1 MAPGDRVAGLNR
13 FKLIVGGN
21 LVETQQLVMTAARE
35 AHVLL
40 QDHRL
45 VRVQINDWGEQLF
58 HFSNLLVD
66 EYTEAAG
73 QASLRIVTYD
83 YPDDG
88 ETDKALVYSDSPYYR
103 GNTYDFPEHFRR
115 ALTQMEVPRTD
126 WEPLLRRYSEFN
138 TAISGDGAADPTD
151 FFDLD
156 YLGRFEAIRY
166 VLGLVGHG
174 FVLGNLRVF
183 LNTANGKFYPAL
195 GRDNIPSLLDLSG
208 SRTPELQLN
217 AFRGDSGPRVLPIFH
232 FVAISDRMRQAIY
245 RAVYRFIVQDGAR
258 PVRELERGLVKG
270 GSLAPAEVAIVR
282 PVARA
287 GFDTGAISAGSGVT
301 VGGGESREVLTSNIQ
316 SLRQYLERS
325 APEYSAQL
333 SRGRIVLEI
342 RPDSMSELGVKS
354 LTVGVRAGARRVD
367 TPVRVHVTEDAD
379 ARDDPRSDSVSVDWL
394 ADGRLDVSRALAD
407 LRLSTGLDRFDTA

>member
-1 MAPGDRVAGLNR
+1 MVAILTGHSVERDGHRFISLSVKMAPGDRVAGLNR
-13 FKLIVGGN
+13 FKLIVRENFGMA
-21 LVETQQLVMTAARE
+21 QPLVMRMARE
-35 AHVLL
+35 AQVLL

-45 VRVQINDWGEQLF
+45 VRVQINDWPEKLF
-58 HFSNLLVD
+58 HFSNLLDD

-88 ETDKALVYSDSPYYR
+88 GRDKALVYSDSPYYR

-138 TAISGDGAADPTD
+138 TAISGDGAADPTE

-195 GRDNIPSLLDLSG
+195 GRDNSPSLLDLSG
-208 SRTPELQLN
+208 SRTPELQINTWLAGTDN
-217 AFRGDSGPRVLPIFH
+217 PRQLPMFH
-232 FVAISDRMRQAIY
+232 FVASSDRMRQAIY

-270 GSLAPAEVAIVR
+270 GALAPAEVAIVR

-379 ARDDPRSDSVSVDWL
+379 CTRCP
-394 ADGRLDVSRALAD
+394 DV
-407 LRLSTGLDRFDTA
+407 